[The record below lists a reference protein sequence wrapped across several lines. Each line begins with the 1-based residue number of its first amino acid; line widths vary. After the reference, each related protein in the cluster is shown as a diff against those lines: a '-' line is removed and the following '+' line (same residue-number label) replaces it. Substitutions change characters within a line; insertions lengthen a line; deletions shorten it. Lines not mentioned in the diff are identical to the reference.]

1 MDIAVLVLF
10 SVLLLLCV
18 IADVSVVYAML
29 AGYLLF
35 SFYALYRKFK
45 IKDIIRMSLDGVNT
59 AKNILVTFMLIGVLT
74 ALWRAGGTIPA
85 IVSFTTKFMTPS
97 TFVLFA
103 FLVNCLVSFLTGTAF
118 GTAATMGAICVTLSE
133 ALGVNPVMTGGAIL
147 SGAYFGDRCSFV
159 STSALLVS
167 TLTKTKLH
175 DNMKGMVKTAAVPF
189 AVTCVFYIIYGLVM
203 PSSGVADTSV
213 TDVFSE
219 YFNMGFFAFLPAFVM
234 LGLSFARV
242 NVKITMLVT
251 IVCSALVCVFNEN
264 VSVLDVARYSV
275 LGFSPDNEKV
285 AAMLSG
291 GGVVSMLRVSLIVF
305 VSSCYSGIFRKTGLL
320 DSLKKII
327 RKLSKRAT
335 NFELVLVTSV
345 FSSMIACNQT
355 LSIMLTHQI
364 CEEFE
369 KDKEKMAIFLENSAV
384 VVAPLV
390 PWSIACATVFD
401 SSGAPGNSFVTAL
414 FLFLVP
420 IWNLV
425 YERIKYL
432 KSKIETKSVDN

>member
-10 SVLLLLCV
+10 SVILLLCV
-18 IADVSVVYAML
+18 IADVSVLYAML
-29 AGYLLF
+29 AGYFVF
-35 SFYALYRKFK
+35 SFYALYRKYK
-45 IKDIIRMSLDGVNT
+45 IKDVLKMSLDGANT
-59 AKNILVTFMLIGVLT
+59 AKNILVTFVLIGILT
-74 ALWRAGGTIPA
+74 ALWRSGGTLAA
-85 IVSFTTKFMTPS
+85 IVSFTTDFMTPS

-118 GTAATMGAICVTLSE
+118 GTAATMGAICMTISETLG
-133 ALGVNPVMTGGAIL
+133 ANPFVTGGAIL

-167 TLTKTKLH
+167 TLTETKLH

-189 AVTCVFYIIYGLVM
+189 VTTCVLYIIYGFSV
-203 PSSGVADTSV
+203 PSSGIADASV
-213 TDVFSE
+213 MDVISAH
-219 YFNMGFFAFLPAFVM
+219 FNMGFLAFLPAFVM

-242 NVKITMLVT
+242 NVKITMLATVL
-251 IVCSALVCVFNEN
+251 VSALVCIFNEN
-264 VSVLDVARYSV
+264 MSVSDVLRCSV
-275 LGFSPDNEKV
+275 FGFSPDNEQV
-285 AAMLSG
+285 AEMFSG
-291 GGVVSMLRVSLIVF
+291 GGVVSMLRVSFIVLI
-305 VSSCYSGIFRKTGLL
+305 SSCYSGIFRKTGLL
-320 DSLKKII
+320 DSLKNVM
-327 RKLSKRAT
+327 RKLSKRVT
-335 NFELVLVTSV
+335 TFELVLMTSV
-345 FSSMIACNQT
+345 FSAIITCNQT

-369 KDKEKMAIFLENSAV
+369 KDNGKMAIFLENSAV

-420 IWNLV
+420 LWSLLC
-425 YERIKYL
+425 ERLKYPQN
-432 KSKIETKSVDN
+432 T

>member
-10 SVLLLLCV
+10 SALLLLCV

-29 AGYLLF
+29 AGYLVF

-45 IKDIIRMSLDGVNT
+45 IKDILKMSLEGVNT
-59 AKNILVTFMLIGVLT
+59 SKNILVTFMLIGVLT

-85 IVSFTTKFMTPS
+85 IVCFTTNFMKPS

-118 GTAATMGAICVTLSE
+118 GTAATMGAVCMTISD
-133 ALGVNPVMTGGAIL
+133 ALGANPFVTGGAIL

-175 DNMKGMVKTAAVPF
+175 DNMKGMVKTGAVPF
-189 AVTCVFYIIYGLVM
+189 VITCAFYIIYGFAV
-203 PSSGVADTSV
+203 PASGVSGADV
-213 TDVFSE
+213 TDVFTSH
-219 YFNMGFFAFLPAFVM
+219 FNMGAFAFLPAFVM

-251 IVCSALVCVFNEN
+251 VLASALVCVFNEN
-264 VSVLDVARYSV
+264 MALNDVLRYSV
-275 LGFSPDNEKV
+275 LGFSPENEQL
-285 AAMLSG
+285 AGMLSG
-291 GGVVSMLRVSLIVF
+291 GGIVSMIRVSVIVF
-305 VSSCYSGIFRKTGLL
+305 ISSCYSGIFRKTGLL
-320 DSLKKII
+320 DSLKNVI
-327 RKLSKRAT
+327 RKLSKSASS
-335 NFELVLVTSV
+335 FELVLLTSV
-345 FSSMIACNQT
+345 FSAMIACNQT

-364 CEEFE
+364 CDEFE
-369 KDKEKMAIFLENSAV
+369 KDNGKMAVFLENSAV

-401 SSGAPGNSFVTAL
+401 SSGAPAMSFLTAV
-414 FLFLVP
+414 FLYLVP
-420 IWNLV
+420 MWNV
-425 YERIKYL
+425 FCERKKYSECY
-432 KSKIETKSVDN
+432 K

>member
-45 IKDIIRMSLDGVNT
+45 IKDILKMSLDGVNT
-59 AKNILVTFMLIGVLT
+59 AKNILVTFMLIGILT

-103 FLVNCLVSFLTGTAF
+103 FIVNCLVSFLTGTAF
-118 GTAATMGAICVTLSE
+118 GTAATMGAICVTLSQT
-133 ALGVNPVMTGGAIL
+133 LGVNPVITGGAVL

-175 DNMKGMVKTAAVPF
+175 DNMKGMVKTAVVPF
-189 AVTCVFYIIYGLVM
+189 AVTCVFYIIYGFSV
-203 PSSGVADTSV
+203 PFSGTSDTAV
-213 TDVFSE
+213 TDVFSA
-219 YFNMGFFAFLPAFVM
+219 YFNMGFFAFLPAVVM

-251 IVCSALVCVFNEN
+251 VLVSALVCIFNEN
-264 VSVLDVARYSV
+264 TAAIDVLKYSV
-275 LGFSPDNEKV
+275 LGFSTENEQV
-285 AAMLSG
+285 SQMLSG
-291 GGVVSMLRVSLIVF
+291 GGIVSMIRVCAIVF
-305 VSSCYSGIFRKTGLL
+305 ISSCYSGIFRKTGLL
-320 DSLKKII
+320 DSLKNVI
-327 RKLSKRAT
+327 RKISKRAT

-345 FSSMIACNQT
+345 FSAMISCNQT
-355 LSIMLTHQI
+355 LSIMLTHQV

-369 KDKEKMAIFLENSAV
+369 SDGKRMAIFLENSAV
-384 VVAPLV
+384 VVAPLI
-390 PWSIACATVFD
+390 PWSIACATVTD
-401 SSGAPGNSFVTAL
+401 SSGAPEISFVSAV

-420 IWNLV
+420 IWNVLC
-425 YERIKYL
+425 ERIAFSK
-432 KSKIETKSVDN
+432 KS

>member
-10 SVLLLLCV
+10 SAVLLLCV

-29 AGYLLF
+29 VGYLVF
-35 SFYALYRKFK
+35 SFYALYRGFK
-45 IKDIIRMSLDGVNT
+45 IKDILKMSLDGVNV
-59 AKNILVTFMLIGVLT
+59 AKNILVTFMLIGILT
-74 ALWRAGGTIPA
+74 SLWRAGGTISA
-85 IVSFTTKFMTPS
+85 IVCLTTDFMTS
-97 TFVLFA
+97 GTFVLFA

-118 GTAATMGAICVTLSE
+118 GTAATMGAICMTLSE

-167 TLTKTKLH
+167 SLTKTKLH

-189 AVTCVFYIIYGLVM
+189 VITCVFYIIYGFATPPV
-203 PSSGVADTSV
+203 VASDVAV
-213 TDVFSE
+213 TDVFTS
-219 YFNMGFFAFLPAFVM
+219 YFNMGIFAFLPAVVM

-242 NVKITMLVT
+242 NVKLTMLVT
-251 IVCSALVCVFNEN
+251 IVVSALVCVFNEKTA
-264 VSVLDVARYSV
+264 VLDVIKYSI
-275 LGFSPDNEKV
+275 LGFSPDNDVV
-285 AAMLSG
+285 AGMLSG
-291 GGVVSMLRVSLIVF
+291 GGVVSMLRVSAIVF
-305 VSSCYSGIFRKTGLL
+305 ISSCYSGIFRKTGLL
-320 DSLKKII
+320 DSLKNVM

-335 NFELVLVTSV
+335 SFELVLLTSV
-345 FSSMIACNQT
+345 FSSMISCNQT

-364 CEEFE
+364 CDEFE
-369 KDKEKMAIFLENSAV
+369 EDKGKMAIFLENSAV

-401 SSGAPGNSFVTAL
+401 SSGAPGMSFLTAV
-414 FLFLVP
+414 FLMLVP

-425 YERIKYL
+425 CQRIKY
-432 KSKIETKSVDN
+432 SKRNK